1 MNFTFEDLKNYKD
14 NYEQTHYKTFKI
26 YCIDYIIKYWEENG
40 EESVKAH
47 LQDIL
52 DYGSSNGI
60 VPGFVYDVDCARIY
74 KEYAESISSDFYDYS
89 YGDDIH
95 TAISAIFGDRWNIYD
110 PLCADDEN
118 QGLVLRYVFDTH
130 IEYIVSQLEEN

>member
-1 MNFTFEDLKNYKD
+1 MNFTLEDLKNYKE
-14 NYEQTHYKTFKI
+14 NYEQAHYKTFKS

-52 DYGSSNGI
+52 DYGSRNGI
-60 VPGFVYDVDCARIY
+60 VPGFVYDTDCARIY
-74 KEYAESISSDFYDYS
+74 KEYAESISSDFYDYNCRDS
-89 YGDDIH
+89 IQD
-95 TAISAIFGDRWNIYD
+95 IFGDMWNKYD

-118 QGLVLRYVFDTH
+118 QGLVLRYVFDNH